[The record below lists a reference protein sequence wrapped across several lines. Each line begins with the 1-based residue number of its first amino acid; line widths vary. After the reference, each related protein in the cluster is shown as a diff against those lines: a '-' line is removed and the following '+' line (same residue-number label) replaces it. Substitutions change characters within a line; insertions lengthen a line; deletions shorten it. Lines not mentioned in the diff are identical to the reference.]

1 MEYDVSE
8 IIATGTL
15 KVLLSSEA
23 TRKGHARS
31 HEMMASKVLTFDC
44 MNNDII

>member
-15 KVLLSSEA
+15 KVLPSTEA
-23 TRKGHARS
+23 IRKGHARS
-31 HEMMASKVLTFDC
+31 YGEVLISEVLTF
-44 MNNDII
+44 N